1 MEIDISNV
9 DFSHGYQASDPI
21 DLISPTSMDTKQL
34 SQDDEENQE
43 MVVAATS
50 NTSLNEDPPSTLRN
64 ILTNNIHRVVPTES
78 KEFKP
83 TSTVNGNMKLKSFKD
98 YRE

>member
-1 MEIDISNV
+1 MAI
-9 DFSHGYQASDPI
+9 SDPI
-21 DLISPTSMDTKQL
+21 DLISPTSLDTKHS
-34 SQDDEENQE
+34 SQYDKVIQE
-43 MVVAATS
+43 TVAAARMT
-50 NTSLNEDPPSTLRN
+50 TSLDEDPPSTLRKSVTN
-64 ILTNNIHRVVPTES
+64 ISHHVVPTNS